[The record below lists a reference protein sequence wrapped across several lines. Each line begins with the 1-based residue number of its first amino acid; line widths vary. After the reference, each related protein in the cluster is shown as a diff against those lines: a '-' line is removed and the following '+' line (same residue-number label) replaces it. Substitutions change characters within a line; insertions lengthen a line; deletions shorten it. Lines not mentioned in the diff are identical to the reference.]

1 MVCDPN
7 QNVNPINIRILT
19 GFFCCL
25 FSHHYGSVVKNL
37 PANEEDT
44 VLIPGLGRSPG
55 GGNGNSLQ
63 YSSLGNFT
71 KRETWQATV

>member
-19 GFFCCL
+19 GFFCCC
-25 FSHHYGSVVKNL
+25 FSHHYGSVVKNP

-44 VLIPGLGRSPG
+44 GLIPGLEDP
-55 GGNGNSLQ
+55 LEEEMAIH
-63 YSSLGNFT
+63 SSILP
-71 KRETWQATV
+71 